1 MMDSKQPERD
11 PALMS
16 FSLFHRFKAGSFR
29 LWTLLVLVS
38 AVISGFFIK
47 IQLPGALLLGPML
60 AGIFMSVQGAR
71 LQVHRRYFL
80 LSQGVIGAMVA
91 ESVSGGIFTTFA
103 KHWLLFTTIVCVTML
118 ACTMMGLMISRYK
131 VLPGTTAIWGSS
143 PGAAAAM
150 VLMAEEFGADARL
163 VAFMQYLRVIVVASA
178 ASVIA
183 RLWVDTSSLTAVPI
197 VWFPPLSLHFFE
209 TIVFIFVA
217 LGLSKFLH
225 IPSGAML
232 VPMLIGTL
240 LQTNGIVQL
249 ELPEWVLGTAYA
261 LMGWRIGLGF
271 TQSVLKHAI
280 KALPQI
286 SLSIAILISFCCGL
300 AYLLTQMFHLD
311 PLTAYLATSPGGMDS
326 IAIIA
331 ASSPNVDL
339 QFVMSL
345 QTVRLFLVIFLGPVI
360 ARFVASRLKTQDA

>member
-1 MMDSKQPERD
+1 
-11 PALMS
+11 MS
-16 FSLFHRFKAGSFR
+16 FSIFQLFRAGSLR
-29 LWTLLVLVS
+29 LWCILILLS
-38 AVISGFFIK
+38 AAISGLFIA

-60 AGIFMSVQGAR
+60 AGIFMSIQGAR

-80 LSQGVIGAMVA
+80 LAQGVIGAMVA

-103 KHWLLFTTIVCVTML
+103 QHWLLFTTIVCITMI
-118 ACTMMGLMISRYK
+118 ACTTMGWVISRYK

-178 ASVIA
+178 ASFIA
-183 RLWVDTSSLTAVPI
+183 RLWVDTSALSSTSI
-197 VWFPPLSLHFFE
+197 VWFPHLSIHFI
-209 TIVFIFVA
+209 TTVAFILAA
-217 LGLSKFLH
+217 LGLSKLLH

-232 VPMLIGTL
+232 VPMLLGTL
-240 LQTNGIVQL
+240 LQTNGWLAL
-249 ELPEWVLGTAYA
+249 ELPEWLLSMAYA
-261 LMGWRIGLGF
+261 IMGWRIGLGF
-271 TQSVLKHAI
+271 TQQVLKHAL

-286 SLSIAILISFCCGL
+286 SLSIVILISFCCGL
-300 AYLLTQMFHLD
+300 AYLLTQLFHLD

-345 QTVRLFLVIFLGPVI
+345 QTVRLFLVIFLGPII
-360 ARFVASRLKTQDA
+360 ARFIAARLKTQDAPKI